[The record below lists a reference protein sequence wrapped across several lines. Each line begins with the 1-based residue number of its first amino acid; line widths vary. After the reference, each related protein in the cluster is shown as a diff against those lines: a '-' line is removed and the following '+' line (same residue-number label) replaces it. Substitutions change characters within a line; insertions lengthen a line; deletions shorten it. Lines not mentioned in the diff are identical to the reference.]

1 MLDKS
6 IEYKNIIMRIESD
19 KILNIANP
27 ALPCNFSFRHFRDCV
42 DIKHWSRIETS
53 VLEFSAENDA
63 ENYFTSS
70 YWPYLDDLTKRC
82 LFIINQDGLPI
93 ATATA
98 WFANSELGYQAS
110 LHWVAVCPE
119 YQGMGLGKAIVQKA
133 LILFKELEPNNSV
146 WLHTQTW
153 SHTAVKLYHTI
164 GFNIFKNDK
173 LANANSRS
181 GIAKIH
187 DNDFEAAMEIL
198 KKVVKQDDFIKII
211 DSAV

>member
-6 IEYKNIIMRIESD
+6 IEYKNIIMRMESD

-27 ALPCNFSFRHFRDCV
+27 VLPCNFSFRHFKDAG

-53 VLEFSAENDA
+53 VLEFADENEA

-70 YWPYLDDLTKRC
+70 YWPYFDDLTKRC
-82 LFIINQDGLPI
+82 LFITNQDDLPI

-98 WFANSELGYQAS
+98 WFADSELGYQAS

-119 YQGMGLGKAIVQKA
+119 YQGMGLGKAIVTKA
-133 LILFKELEPNNSV
+133 LILFRELEPNNSV

-153 SHTAVKLYHTI
+153 SHTAVKLYHRV
-164 GFNIFKNDK
+164 GFNILKNDR
-173 LANANSRS
+173 LANANTRD
-181 GIAKIH
+181 GRLKIYA
-187 DNDFEAAMEIL
+187 NDY
-198 KKVVKQDDFIKII
+198 KK
-211 DSAV
+211 